1 MGYDYAELIENYNNY
16 QWASARFHDNEEEA
30 NKEIEYIALR
40 LKEKFRSGITITSDE
55 IAVLFNYEVF
65 PYETQDGEYFD
76 HGYIWRDYIFEI
88 EDNENYMMTFAYHDD
103 RGIAD
108 NEAQVATKCEHKP
121 VTKLMWVP
129 VEEDNE

>member
-1 MGYDYAELIENYNNY
+1 MGYDYMELIENYNNY

-30 NKEIEYIALR
+30 NKEMEYIASR

-76 HGYIWRDYIFEI
+76 HGYIRRNYIFEI
-88 EDNENYMMTFAYHDD
+88 GDNETYMMTFAYHDD
-103 RGIAD
+103 RGIVD
-108 NEAQVATKCEHKP
+108 NEAQVAIKCEHKP
-121 VTKLMWVP
+121 VTKFMWVP
-129 VEEDNE
+129 VEED

>member
-1 MGYDYAELIENYNNY
+1 MGYDYMELIENYNNY
-16 QWASARFHDNEEEA
+16 KWASARFHDNEEEA
-30 NKEIEYIALR
+30 EKEMEYIASR
-40 LKEKFRSGITITSDE
+40 LKEKFRSGLTITSDE
-55 IAVLFNYEVF
+55 IAIIFNYEVF

-88 EDNENYMMTFAYHDD
+88 EDNETYMMTFAYHDD

-121 VTKLMWVP
+121 VTKFMWVP

>member
-1 MGYDYAELIENYNNY
+1 MGYDYMELIENYNNY
-16 QWASARFHDNEEEA
+16 QWASTRFHDNEEEA
-30 NKEIEYIALR
+30 NKEIEYIASR
-40 LKEKFRSGITITSDE
+40 LKEKFRSGIKITSDE

-88 EDNENYMMTFAYHDD
+88 EDNETYMMTFAYHDD

-108 NEAQVATKCEHKP
+108 NEAQVAIKCEHKP
-121 VTKLMWVP
+121 VTKFMWVP
-129 VEEDNE
+129 VEED

>member
-1 MGYDYAELIENYNNY
+1 MGYDYMELIENYNNY

-30 NKEIEYIALR
+30 NKEMEYIASRLR
-40 LKEKFRSGITITSDE
+40 EKFRSGITITSDE

-88 EDNENYMMTFAYHDD
+88 EYL
-103 RGIAD
+103 I
-108 NEAQVATKCEHKP
+108 CE
-121 VTKLMWVP
+121 LFIS
-129 VEEDNE
+129 

>member
-1 MGYDYAELIENYNNY
+1 MGYDYMELIENYNNY

-30 NKEIEYIALR
+30 NKEMEYIALR
-40 LKEKFRSGITITSDE
+40 LREKFRSGITITSDE

-65 PYETQDGEYFD
+65 PYESQDGEYFD

-88 EDNENYMMTFAYHDD
+88 GDNETYMMTFAYHDD

-108 NEAQVATKCEHKP
+108 NEAQVAIKCEHKP
-121 VTKLMWVP
+121 VTKFMWVP
-129 VEEDNE
+129 VEED

>member
-16 QWASARFHDNEEEA
+16 KWASARFHDNEEEA
-30 NKEIEYIALR
+30 NKEIEYIASR

-76 HGYIWRDYIFEI
+76 HGYIWRDYVFEI

-108 NEAQVATKCEHKP
+108 NEAQVAIKCEHKP
-121 VTKLMWVP
+121 VTKFIWVP

>member
-16 QWASARFHDNEEEA
+16 KWASARFHDNEEEA
-30 NKEIEYIALR
+30 NKEIEYIASR

-88 EDNENYMMTFAYHDD
+88 EDNETYMMTFAYHDD

-121 VTKLMWVP
+121 VTKFMWVP

>member
-1 MGYDYAELIENYNNY
+1 MGYDYMELIENYNNY
-16 QWASARFHDNEEEA
+16 QWASTRFHDNEEEA
-30 NKEIEYIALR
+30 NKEMEYIALR
-40 LKEKFRSGITITSDE
+40 LREKFRSGITITSDE

-65 PYETQDGEYFD
+65 PYESQDGEYFD

-88 EDNENYMMTFAYHDD
+88 GDNETYMMTFAYHDD

-121 VTKLMWVP
+121 VTKFMWVP

>member
-16 QWASARFHDNEEEA
+16 QWANARFHDNEEEA
-30 NKEIEYIALR
+30 EKEMEYIASR
-40 LKEKFRSGITITSDE
+40 LKEKFRSGLTITSDE
-55 IAVLFNYEVF
+55 IVIIFNYEVF
-65 PYETQDGEYFD
+65 PYESQDGEYFD

-103 RGIAD
+103 YGIAD
-108 NEAQVATKCEHKP
+108 YDAQEATKCEHKR
-121 VTKLMWVP
+121 VTKLMWIP

>member
-30 NKEIEYIALR
+30 NKEMEYIASR

-88 EDNENYMMTFAYHDD
+88 EDNETYMMTFAYHDD

-108 NEAQVATKCEHKP
+108 NEAQAAVKCEHKP
-121 VTKLMWVP
+121 VTKFMWVP
-129 VEEDNE
+129 VEED

>member
-1 MGYDYAELIENYNNY
+1 MGYDYMELIENYNNY

-30 NKEIEYIALR
+30 NKEMEYIASRLR
-40 LKEKFRSGITITSDE
+40 EKFRSGITITSDE

-103 RGIAD
+103 YGIGD
-108 NEAQVATKCEHKP
+108 YEAQEPIRCYLKEVKVMKWICEG
-121 VTKLMWVP
+121 
-129 VEEDNE
+129 EDE

>member
-30 NKEIEYIALR
+30 NKEIEYIASR

-88 EDNENYMMTFAYHDD
+88 EDNETYMMTFAYHDD

-121 VTKLMWVP
+121 VTKWMWVP